1 VHLTHSVVSFAS
13 VDKQF
18 AKSVMPV
25 IPDPGDYAVVGARV
39 MSASLISLP
48 VATGAA
54 EQKESDQ

>member
-1 VHLTHSVVSFAS
+1 MVSFAS

-25 IPDPGDYAVVGARV
+25 IPHPGDDAVGARDECIAHRP
-39 MSASLISLP
+39 S